1 MQGRTVSPMAGA
13 LETMDTTVAG
23 ATETPATSDA
33 EAAVVA
39 AARTCMQRLGR
50 SRVTMDDICR
60 EAGISRATLY
70 RLFPGGRDVLFG
82 AVREGSLNEF
92 FDSIRSEV
100 EGADTLE
107 ELLVRV
113 IVAASRALRDDAHLA
128 VSLAT
133 EPGIALGDLT
143 FEGVDRIIRVAFRF
157 LEPYAARFIPAERTR
172 EIIDVLARLVISYHL
187 SPSRV
192 FDFTRRDSAARFV
205 RLHLLVATGAAT
217 D

>member
-1 MQGRTVSPMAGA
+1 MAGA
-13 LETMDTTVAG
+13 LETAEV
-23 ATETPATSDA
+23 PLDA
-33 EAAVVA
+33 EALADRVVSEAEATVVA

-50 SRVTMDDICR
+50 SRVTMDDVCV

-70 RLFPGGRDVLFG
+70 RLFPGGREVLFG
-82 AVREGSLNEF
+82 AVRESSLHEF
-92 FDSIRSEV
+92 FDGIRSEV
-100 EGADTLE
+100 DGADSLE

-113 IVAASRALRDDAHLA
+113 IVAASRALRDDVHLA

-157 LEPYAARFIPAERTR
+157 VEPYAAAYIPTARTE
-172 EIIDVLARLVISYHL
+172 EIIDILARLVISYHL

-192 FDFTRRDSAARFV
+192 FDFTDRRSVARFV
-205 RLHLLVATGAAT
+205 RLHLLDNTHTPTEQGEQRP
-217 D
+217 

>member
-1 MQGRTVSPMAGA
+1 
-13 LETMDTTVAG
+13 
-23 ATETPATSDA
+23 
-33 EAAVVA
+33 
-39 AARTCMQRLGR
+39 MQRLGR

-205 RLHLLVATGAAT
+205 RLHLLVATGATT

>member
-1 MQGRTVSPMAGA
+1 MAGA
-13 LETMDTTVAG
+13 LETAEV
-23 ATETPATSDA
+23 PLDA
-33 EAAVVA
+33 EALADRVVSEAEATVVA

-50 SRVTMDDICR
+50 SRVTMDDVCV

-70 RLFPGGRDVLFG
+70 RLFPGGREVLFG
-82 AVREGSLNEF
+82 AVRESSLHEF
-92 FDSIRSEV
+92 FDGIRSEV
-100 EGADTLE
+100 DGADSLE

-113 IVAASRALRDDAHLA
+113 IVAASRALRDDVHLA

-157 LEPYAARFIPAERTR
+157 VEPYAAAYIPTARTE
-172 EIIDVLARLVISYHL
+172 EIIDILARLVISYHL

-192 FDFTRRDSAARFV
+192 FDFTDRRSVARFV
-205 RLHLLVATGAAT
+205 RLHLLDNTPTPTEQGEQRP
-217 D
+217 

>member
-1 MQGRTVSPMAGA
+1 MPGRTVSHMAGA
-13 LETMDTTVAG
+13 LDTTEAPFDVSA
-23 ATETPATSDA
+23 ATDRVVSDA

-39 AARTCMQRLGR
+39 AARSCMQRLGR
-50 SRVTMDDICR
+50 SRVTMDDVCT

-70 RLFPGGRDVLFG
+70 RLFPGGREVLFG

-92 FDSIRSEV
+92 FDGIRSEV
-100 EGADTLE
+100 EGADSLE

-113 IVAASRALRDDAHLA
+113 IVASSRALRDDVHLA

-133 EPGIALGDLT
+133 EPGLALGDLT

-157 LEPYAARFIPAERTR
+157 LEPFAAAYIPAAQTE
-172 EIIDVLARLVISYHL
+172 EIIDILARLVISYHL

-192 FDFTRRDSAARFV
+192 FDFTDRASVVRFV
-205 RLHLLVATGAAT
+205 RLHLLDNTH
-217 D
+217 

>member
-1 MQGRTVSPMAGA
+1 MPGRTVSLMAGA
-13 LETMDTTVAG
+13 LETTEAPFDASG
-23 ATETPATSDA
+23 APDRVISDA
-33 EAAVVA
+33 EATVVA
-39 AARTCMQRLGR
+39 AARSCMQRLGR
-50 SRVTMDDICR
+50 SRVTMDDVCS

-82 AVREGSLNEF
+82 AVREGSLHEF
-92 FDSIRSEV
+92 FDGIRSEV
-100 EGADTLE
+100 EGADSLE

-157 LEPYAARFIPAERTR
+157 LEPFAAAYIPAAQTE
-172 EIIDVLARLVISYHL
+172 EIIDILARLVISYHL

-192 FDFTRRDSAARFV
+192 FDFTDRTSVMRFV
-205 RLHLLVATGAAT
+205 RLHLLHDPV
-217 D
+217 

>member
-1 MQGRTVSPMAGA
+1 MAGA
-13 LETMDTTVAG
+13 LKTAEV
-23 ATETPATSDA
+23 PLDA
-33 EAAVVA
+33 DALADRVVSEAESTVVA

-50 SRVTMDDICR
+50 SRVTMDDVCV

-70 RLFPGGRDVLFG
+70 RLFPGGREVLFG
-82 AVREGSLNEF
+82 AVRESSLHEF
-92 FDSIRSEV
+92 FDGIRSEV
-100 EGADTLE
+100 DGADSLE

-113 IVAASRALRDDAHLA
+113 IVAASRALRDDVHLA

-157 LEPYAARFIPAERTR
+157 VEPYAAAYIPAARTE
-172 EIIDVLARLVISYHL
+172 EIIDILARLVISYHL

-192 FDFTRRDSAARFV
+192 FDFTDRRSVARFV
-205 RLHLLVATGAAT
+205 RLHLLDNTHKPTEQGEQRP
-217 D
+217 